1 MIEEYF
7 NHLKELLVIE
17 QTYEEQE
24 YKQLLNTPIDKRV
37 ESGNT
42 WFPVLI
48 DDQSY
53 TTSGKL
59 IVRLKKV
66 KMDSIESSFYLGNVV
81 SFFKNSD
88 SPVRLKGT
96 ISKIS
101 SQTMDVILDI
111 EELPD
116 EFESGKLGVDK
127 FLDEYT
133 YKEMKIT
140 LQKVLT
146 AKSGRLVELRDRLI
160 GKSKANLPDKSYA
173 YKNDELN
180 SSQVKAVVD
189 ILSCEDFQLVKG
201 PPGTGKTMTLVYT
214 IEELLKTEEQILV
227 TAPSNTAVDVLCER
241 LLKRGVA
248 VTRIG
253 NPSRISEELFTVS
266 LEGKL
271 TLHPD
276 YPTVKKSKQEAVK
289 LKRDAFKYKRNF
301 GQKEREKRKMLL
313 EEAKEVLKYSR
324 DTEHAIIQSILETSQ
339 VLCATLVGCNDYILK
354 DRFFPTVFID
364 ESSQSLE
371 PASWIPICKATRV
384 IFSGD
389 EFQLPPTVKSLE
401 AAKEGLSET
410 LFEKLIRL
418 YPNKVSFLDTQY
430 RMNQYIMNF
439 SNTMFY
445 EGRLKAA
452 QEVKDRSYSDFCKT
466 DAGIFS
472 TPVLFID
479 TAGCDYSEKEVES
492 SMSLYNS
499 GEAELLRKIYD
510 RFEKTNIDN
519 SIPDDRFSVGILSP
533 YKAQVEHLKEVFQ
546 AQIYKVDINTIDSF
560 QGREMDI
567 LFISLVRSNDSS
579 EVGFLSDIRRMNVAI
594 TRARLLLV
602 VIGDSATISGDRF
615 YADFISYCE
624 SEGFYKSAWEFIETN

>member
-7 NHLKELLVIE
+7 NRLKELLVVE

-24 YKQLLNTPIDKRV
+24 YKKLLNTPIDKRI

-42 WFPVLI
+42 WFPVLLE
-48 DDQSY
+48 DQSY

-59 IVRLKKV
+59 IVKLKKI
-66 KMDSIESSFYLGNVV
+66 KLDSIESSFYLGNVV

-96 ISKIS
+96 ICKMS
-101 SQTMDVILDI
+101 SQTMEVILDM

-116 EFESGKLGVDK
+116 DFDSGKLGVDK
-127 FLDEYT
+127 FLDEHT
-133 YKEMKIT
+133 YKEMKVT

-146 AKSGRLVELRDRLI
+146 AKSNRLAELRDKFI
-160 GKSKANLPDKSYA
+160 GKLKATLPDTLST
-173 YKNDELN
+173 YKNTELN
-180 SSQVKAVVD
+180 VSQVKAVVD
-189 ILSCEDFQLVKG
+189 IVSCEDFQLVKG
-201 PPGTGKTMTLVYT
+201 PPGTGKTMTLVYA
-214 IEELLKTEEQILV
+214 IEELLKTEDQILV

-241 LLKRGVA
+241 LLKKGIA

-271 TLHPD
+271 TSHPD
-276 YPTVKKSKQEAVK
+276 YPTVKKSKQEAVR

-301 GQKEREKRKMLL
+301 GQKEREKRRMLL
-313 EEAKEVLKYSR
+313 DEAKEVLKYSR
-324 DTEHAIIQSILETSQ
+324 VTENTIIETILETSQ
-339 VLCATLVGCNDYILK
+339 VLCATLVGCNDYVLK
-354 DRFFPTVFID
+354 DKFFSTVFID

-371 PASWIPICKATRV
+371 PASWIPICKANRV

-389 EFQLPPTVKSLE
+389 EFQLPPTVKSPE
-401 AAKEGLSET
+401 ASKDGLSET
-410 LFEKLIRL
+410 LFEKLMRL

-445 EGRLKAA
+445 EGKLKASPD
-452 QEVKDRSYSDFCKT
+452 VRDRSYANFCKT
-466 DAGIFS
+466 DADIFS
-472 TPVLFID
+472 KPVLFID

-492 SMSLYNS
+492 SMSLYNI
-499 GEAELLRKIYD
+499 GEAELLKKIYD
-510 RFEKTNIDN
+510 RLEKNFIENSVPDN
-519 SIPDDRFSVGILSP
+519 TLSTGILSP
-533 YKAQVEHLKEVFQ
+533 YKAQVEYLKEVFSEKL
-546 AQIYKVDINTIDSF
+546 YKIDINTIDSF

-567 LFISLVRSNDSS
+567 LFISLVRSNDNG

-594 TRARLLLV
+594 TRAKLLLV
-602 VIGDSATISGDRF
+602 VLGDSATIAADRF

-624 SEGFYKSAWEFIETN
+624 AEGFYKSAWEFIE